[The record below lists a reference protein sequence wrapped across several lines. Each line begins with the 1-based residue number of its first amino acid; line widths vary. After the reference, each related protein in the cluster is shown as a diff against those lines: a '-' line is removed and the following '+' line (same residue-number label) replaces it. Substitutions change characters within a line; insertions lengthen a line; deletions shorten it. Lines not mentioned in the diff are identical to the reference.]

1 MDKKVLT
8 ALNEQINFELY
19 SGYLYLSLSLAM
31 EEKNYKGYAKWLAT
45 HYQEELDHAKAFID
59 YMHKRGV
66 RPTLHNIEMTEVTVK
81 EPLEV
86 AKLVLEHEQKVS
98 QRIYNIHDVAKQAH
112 DYSTEI
118 FMHQFI
124 EEQTEEEDITR
135 EIVDQFTLA
144 GKEIAARMV
153 IDRELGCDSV
163 H

>member
-1 MDKKVLT
+1 MDQKVIS

-19 SGYLYLSLSLAM
+19 SGYMYLGLSLAM
-31 EEKNYKGYAKWLAT
+31 EEANYKGYSKWLAD
-45 HYQEELDHAKAFID
+45 HHEEELEHAKDFID

-66 RPTLHNIEMTEVTVK
+66 KPTLHQIEMAKTDVTD
-81 EPLEV
+81 PLKV
-86 AKLVLEHEQKVS
+86 AQMVLEHEQKVS
-98 QRIYNIHDVAKQAH
+98 QRIYTIHDLAKQAK

-124 EEQTEEEDITR
+124 AEQTEEEDIAR

-153 IDRELGCDSV
+153 IDRELGASK
-163 H
+163 

>member
-31 EEKNYKGYAKWLAT
+31 EENNYKGYAKWLAAQ
-45 HYQEELDHAKAFID
+45 YQEELDHAKAFID

-66 RPTLHNIEMTEVTVK
+66 RPTLHNIEMTEVTAK
-81 EPLEV
+81 EPLDV